1 MGKVIEFNNDINKTN
16 NEIRYIF
23 KRSLV
28 ELEKIKN
35 HYDEIDP
42 IDLKNTNYLEEYI
55 NNLLLK
61 TKDRNWKTNKTEERF
76 INLFNIYLNTFM
88 EYYDDSDEYEI
99 NEKYGFE
106 LFVGRLIYFTDL
118 DSTILNEEEDYL
130 ELIVTSFDFDEE
142 YMNISDKNK
151 IKKVLNYLK
160 RNMIKNLFEEI
171 DETDINVM
179 KNIIFEIH
187 SGKDPYT
194 ISKIYEL
201 EEIEDNLEEGDLT
214 KERISEY
221 YLNQEESR
229 FSVVFDKNKDY
240 IEQNRDHD
248 IRMAIISSIKNIK
261 FGNKEYEKMFYEIVR
276 NIVLKHDVD
285 EELRC
290 IIRLTTLLYE
300 QGNQITEFDKEDIE
314 HYINLG
320 GKHENRRL

>member
-1 MGKVIEFNNDINKTN
+1 MGKVIEFNNNINKTN

-28 ELEKIKN
+28 ELEKIKGC
-35 HYDEIDP
+35 YGQIDP
-42 IDLKNTNYLEEYI
+42 IDLKNTNFLEEYI
-55 NNLLLK
+55 NDLLLK

-76 INLFNIYLNTFM
+76 INLFNIYLNNFM

-106 LFVGRLIYFTDL
+106 LFIGRLLYFTDL

-130 ELIVTSFDFDEE
+130 ELIVTSFDFDED
-142 YMNISDKNK
+142 YMNISNKKK
-151 IKKVLNYLK
+151 IKMVLNYLK
-160 RNMIKNLFEEI
+160 RNLIKDLFEEI

-179 KNIIFEIH
+179 KNILFEIH

-201 EEIEDNLEEGDLT
+201 EETEDNLEEGDLT

-221 YLNQEESR
+221 YLNQEKSR
-229 FSVVFDKNKDY
+229 YCAVYDDNKGHE
-240 IEQNRDHD
+240 EQNMDHNIRMTIIESIKD
-248 IRMAIISSIKNIK
+248 IR
-261 FGNKEYEKMFYEIVR
+261 FVNKEYEKMFYEIVR

-300 QGNQITEFDKEDIE
+300 QGKQITEFDKEDIE